1 MTLTAHF
8 PQKKSLSHI
17 LAHTLFCSFTVS
29 WHPPGSCM
37 PPGYTHLGVGQ
48 LGECLLGL
56 DWLQELHNGCDASS
70 WEQHPAQAA
79 MFAKDSLQLCC
90 TRGGWEVLHQ
100 DHSFTPLTS
109 SLTRS
114 VGEEEKEDV
123 GLQKAKNNLLLTE
136 DFVLNSV
143 LSHAMSHLS
152 KIQKCQKSLK
162 KRLTVEK
169 IHTPAQTALYKF
181 SHTQISAPAASCYR
195 HRTWSLLLTC
205 CHAVACT
212 STIQGPLHLQ
222 EFRTTQN
229 HFNSSVLH
237 NAED

>member
-1 MTLTAHF
+1 
-8 PQKKSLSHI
+8 
-17 LAHTLFCSFTVS
+17 
-29 WHPPGSCM
+29 M

-90 TRGGWEVLHQ
+90 ACGGWEVLHQ

-109 SLTRS
+109 SLTHS

-136 DFVLNSV
+136 DFILNTVCS
-143 LSHAMSHLS
+143 LMPCHTFPRS
-152 KIQKCQKSLK
+152 KSAKNLLRKGLLLK
-162 KRLTVEK
+162 RS
-169 IHTPAQTALYKF
+169 TPQHKPHYTN
-181 SHTQISAPAASCYR
+181 SHTHRFQLQLHPATKDLISATNMLSCRSMYFNYPK
-195 HRTWSLLLTC
+195 HHFICKSSEQLKTILIVQS
-205 CHAVACT
+205 CT
-212 STIQGPLHLQ
+212 MLRI
-222 EFRTTQN
+222 N
-229 HFNSSVLH
+229 
-237 NAED
+237 

>member
-100 DHSFTPLTS
+100 DHSFTPFTS

-136 DFVLNSV
+136 DFVLNTVCS
-143 LSHAMSHLS
+143 LMPCHTFPRS
-152 KIQKCQKSLK
+152 KSAKNLLRKGLLLK
-162 KRLTVEK
+162 RS
-169 IHTPAQTALYKF
+169 TPQHKPHYTN
-181 SHTQISAPAASCYR
+181 SHTHRFQLQLHPATDTGLDLCY
-195 HRTWSLLLTC
+195 
-205 CHAVACT
+205 
-212 STIQGPLHLQ
+212 
-222 EFRTTQN
+222 
-229 HFNSSVLH
+229 
-237 NAED
+237 